1 MLKNPA
7 LIPQENLNK
16 IHYIL
21 RQPLRDSNMFEQ
33 NDIMFIKEKVPS
45 KNISIALKL
54 VPTVLRNIVFVAFHS
69 NPLGGH
75 LSVYH
80 TIHRIRLRFYWPLMV
95 KYVQNMVQRCP
106 GCKMANSTINT
117 KQNYL
122 YSFPIDAP
130 FRTIHID
137 IYTLGKTESFDGDVA
152 LFIVLDHMTSFAVV
166 EPVKQLNS
174 KTFSKALMRVL
185 LTHGLCHTVIV
196 DADSKFKATFVEVT
210 DLLQLN
216 RHELAKGNHKA
227 MLVERFNRYL
237 NKVLKI
243 FSNERA
249 SNRTYVEGAL
259 LAAYAWNGAPIS
271 GTDIS
276 KSL

>member
-1 MLKNPA
+1 
-7 LIPQENLNK
+7 
-16 IHYIL
+16 
-21 RQPLRDSNMFEQ
+21 
-33 NDIMFIKEKVPS
+33 
-45 KNISIALKL
+45 
-54 VPTVLRNIVFVAFHS
+54 
-69 NPLGGH
+69 
-75 LSVYH
+75 
-80 TIHRIRLRFYWPLMV
+80 MV